1 MKYESPSVD
10 RTNCERVASEFHR
23 LEATRRSQD
32 LDPSELSVE
41 SIAHV
46 ASCSYC
52 ATQFGDVLFAAL
64 PRGEVARIGGTPS
77 QGSKSRRD
85 RSAVHRLVRLV
96 HGFAAS
102 DRERFRDRL
111 EELLVLRALRCVAAY
126 EGGAER
132 ERAGEREHAAARALH
147 GLLIEFCGFSEHWE
161 RDASPASELNR
172 LAFDF
177 SDSDA
182 SYDALRRIE
191 VLVPRPPRIPRPGDW
206 VGRERVLLWAASLRS
221 S

>member
-10 RTNCERVASEFHR
+10 RANCERVASEFRR

-32 LDPSELSVE
+32 LDPAELSVE

-46 ASCSYC
+46 ASCSHC
-52 ATQFGDVLFAAL
+52 ATHFGDVLFAAS
-64 PRGEVARIGGTPS
+64 PRGDVAPIGGTPS
-77 QGSKSRRD
+77 LGSMPRRD
-85 RSAVHRLVRLV
+85 RSSVHRLVRLV

-102 DRERFRDRL
+102 DRERFRERL

-126 EGGAER
+126 EGRAER
-132 ERAGEREHAAARALH
+132 ERAGQREHAAAEALDS
-147 GLLIEFCGFSEHWE
+147 LLIEFCGFPGHWKK
-161 RDASPASELNR
+161 DASPASELHR

-182 SYDALRRIE
+182 SYEALRRIE
-191 VLVPRPPRIPRPGDW
+191 VLVPRPPRLPRPGDW

-221 S
+221 F